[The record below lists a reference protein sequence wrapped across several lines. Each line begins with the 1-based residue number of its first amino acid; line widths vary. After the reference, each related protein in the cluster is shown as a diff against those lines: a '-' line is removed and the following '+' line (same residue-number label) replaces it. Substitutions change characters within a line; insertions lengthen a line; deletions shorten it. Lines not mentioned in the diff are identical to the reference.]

1 MAINVFV
8 KSGGTTL
15 DDITAI
21 PDNVLIDKTYNDS
34 EGEVQTGT
42 MPDNGAINETIN
54 VGGKFEGNAGYYSS
68 INITGPTLTGNAE
81 VSNVLADKTFYSNS
95 GTIQTGTMP
104 NNGTVIINIEA
115 NDSKTLSEGYYSSI
129 NITGP
134 SLTGNATVDNVLSG
148 QTFYSNSGEI
158 QTGTMVNRGALTYTI
173 NNLVESDYP
182 FYEENSTTDWSD
194 YNQYTTS
201 NAGYYSSITINC
213 DWIVY
218 TKTQA
223 INGGYSNTNVTVTGY
238 YGVSTDLNPNSN
250 SFKVFE
256 CGGYIWITRNRG
268 TDNGTA
274 RIVKIWKPKV

>member
-1 MAINVFV
+1 MANRGIV
-8 KSGGTTL
+8 
-15 DDITAI
+15 
-21 PDNVLIDKTYNDS
+21 
-34 EGEVQTGT
+34 
-42 MPDNGAINETIN
+42 NETI
-54 VGGKFEGNAGYYSS
+54 GIDESYS
-68 INITGPTLTGNAE
+68 GL
-81 VSNVLADKTFYSNS
+81 
-95 GTIQTGTMP
+95 
-104 NNGTVIINIEA
+104 
-115 NDSKTLSEGYYSSI
+115 EGYYSSI

-173 NNLVESDYP
+173 NNMVESNYP
-182 FYEENSTTDWSD
+182 FHVEDYTDWSD
-194 YNQYTTS
+194 YNKYTTS

-218 TKTQA
+218 TKTQP
-223 INGGYSNTNVTVTGY
+223 ITGNFSNTNVTVTGY

-274 RIVKIWKPKV
+274 RIVKIWQP

>member
-8 KSGGTTL
+8 KGGGTTL
-15 DDITAI
+15 EEVNATEKE
-21 PDNVLIDKTYNDS
+21 VLSGYTYNDS

-42 MPDNGAINETIN
+42 MPNNGAINETIN
-54 VGGKFEGNAGYYSS
+54 VDGKFEGNAGYYSS
-68 INITGPTLTGNAE
+68 IKITGPTLTGNAE

-104 NNGTVIINIEA
+104 NRGIVNETIGIDE
-115 NDSKTLSEGYYSSI
+115 SYSGLEGYYSSI

-173 NNLVESDYP
+173 NNMVESNYS
-182 FYEENSTTDWSD
+182 FYLENSTNWSD

-223 INGGYSNTNVTVTGY
+223 INGSYSNTNVTVTGY

-274 RIVKIWKPKV
+274 RIVKIWKPK

>member
-8 KSGGTTL
+8 KGGGTTL
-15 DDITAI
+15 ETINATKKE
-21 PDNVLIDKTYNDS
+21 VLSGYTYNDS

-42 MPDNGAINETIN
+42 MPNNGAINKTIN
-54 VGGKFEGNAGYYSS
+54 VGEMFNSGEGYYSS
-68 INITGPTLTGNAE
+68 IKITGPTLTGNAE
-81 VSNVLADKTFYSNS
+81 MSNVLADKTFYSNS

-104 NNGTVIINIEA
+104 NRGIVNETIGIDE
-115 NDSKTLSEGYYSSI
+115 SYSGLEGYYSSI

-158 QTGTMVNRGALTYTI
+158 QTGTMVNRGILTYTI
-173 NNLVESDYP
+173 NNMVESNYP
-182 FYEENSTTDWSD
+182 FHLENYTDWSD

-223 INGGYSNTNVTVTGY
+223 INGEYSNTNVTVTGY
-238 YGVSTDLNPNSN
+238 YGVSTDLNPKSN

-274 RIVKIWKPKV
+274 RIVKIWQP

>member
-15 DDITAI
+15 EEVSAKTKD
-21 PDNVLIDKTYNDS
+21 VLSGCTYNDS
-34 EGEVQTGT
+34 EGDVQTGT

-68 INITGPTLTGNAE
+68 INITGPTLIGNAE

-104 NNGTVIINIEA
+104 NRGIVNETIGIDE
-115 NDSKTLSEGYYSSI
+115 SYSGLEGYYSSI

-158 QTGTMVNRGALTYTI
+158 QTGTMVNRGILTYTI

-182 FYEENSTTDWSD
+182 FYEENSTNWSD

-223 INGGYSNTNVTVTGY
+223 INGNYSNTNVTVTGY

>member
-15 DDITAI
+15 EEVSATTKE
-21 PDNVLIDKTYNDS
+21 VLDGYTYNDS
-34 EGEVQTGT
+34 EGEVQNGT
-42 MPDNGAINETIN
+42 MPNNGAINKTIN
-54 VGGKFEGNAGYYSS
+54 VDEQFEGDAGYYSS

-173 NNLVESDYP
+173 NNMVESNYP
-182 FYEENSTTDWSD
+182 FHVEDYTDWSD
-194 YNQYTTS
+194 YNKYTTS

-218 TKTQA
+218 TKTQP
-223 INGGYSNTNVTVTGY
+223 INGNFSNTNVTVTGY

-268 TDNGTA
+268 TDTGNA
-274 RIVKIWKPKV
+274 RIVKIWQP

>member
-8 KSGGTTL
+8 KGGGTTL
-15 DDITAI
+15 ETINATKKE
-21 PDNVLIDKTYNDS
+21 VLSGYTYNDS

-42 MPDNGAINETIN
+42 MPNNGAINKTIN
-54 VGGKFEGNAGYYSS
+54 VGEMFNSGEGYYSS
-68 INITGPTLTGNAE
+68 IKITGPTLTGNAE
-81 VSNVLADKTFYSNS
+81 MSNVLADKTFYSNS

-104 NNGTVIINIEA
+104 NRGIVNETIGIDE
-115 NDSKTLSEGYYSSI
+115 SYSGLEGYYSSI

-158 QTGTMVNRGALTYTI
+158 QTGTMVNRGILTYTI
-173 NNLVESDYP
+173 NNMVESNYP
-182 FYEENSTTDWSD
+182 FHLENYTDWSD

-223 INGGYSNTNVTVTGY
+223 ITGEFSNTNVTVTGY
-238 YGVSTDLNPNSN
+238 YGVSTDLNPKSN

-274 RIVKIWKPKV
+274 RIVKIWQP

>member
-8 KSGGTTL
+8 KGGGTTL
-15 DDITAI
+15 ETINATKKE
-21 PDNVLIDKTYNDS
+21 VLSGYTYNDS

-42 MPDNGAINETIN
+42 MPNNGAINKTIN
-54 VGGKFEGNAGYYSS
+54 VGEMFNSGEGYYSS
-68 INITGPTLTGNAE
+68 IKITGPTLTGNAE
-81 VSNVLADKTFYSNS
+81 MSNVLADKTFYSNS

-104 NNGTVIINIEA
+104 NRGIVNETIGIDE
-115 NDSKTLSEGYYSSI
+115 SYSGLEGYYSSI

-158 QTGTMVNRGALTYTI
+158 QTGTMVNRGILTYTI
-173 NNLVESDYP
+173 NNMVESNYP
-182 FYEENSTTDWSD
+182 FHLENYTDWSD
-194 YNQYTTS
+194 YNKYTTS

-223 INGGYSNTNVTVTGY
+223 ITGEFSNTNVTVTGY

-274 RIVKIWKPKV
+274 RIVKIWQP

>member
-15 DDITAI
+15 EEVSATTKE
-21 PDNVLIDKTYNDS
+21 VLSGYTYNDS
-34 EGEVQTGT
+34 EGEVQNGT
-42 MPDNGAINETIN
+42 MPNNGAINKTIN
-54 VGGKFEGNAGYYSS
+54 VDEKFEGDAGYYSS

-95 GTIQTGTMP
+95 GTIQIGTMP

-173 NNLVESDYP
+173 NNLVESDYS
-182 FYEENSTTDWSD
+182 FYLENSTDWSN

-218 TKTQA
+218 TKTQV
-223 INGGYSNTNVTVTGY
+223 INGSYSNTNVTVTGY

-274 RIVKIWKPKV
+274 RIVKIWKPK

>member
-8 KSGGTTL
+8 KGGGTTL
-15 DDITAI
+15 ETINATKKE
-21 PDNVLIDKTYNDS
+21 VLSGYTYNDS

-42 MPDNGAINETIN
+42 MPNNGAINKTIN
-54 VGGKFEGNAGYYSS
+54 VGEMFNSGEGYYSS
-68 INITGPTLTGNAE
+68 IKITGPTLTGNAE
-81 VSNVLADKTFYSNS
+81 MSNVLADKTFYSNS

-104 NNGTVIINIEA
+104 NRGIVNETIGIDE
-115 NDSKTLSEGYYSSI
+115 SYSGLEGYYSSI

-158 QTGTMVNRGALTYTI
+158 QTGTMVNRGILTYTI
-173 NNLVESDYP
+173 NNMVESNYP
-182 FYEENSTTDWSD
+182 FHLENYTDWSD
-194 YNQYTTS
+194 YNKYTTS

-223 INGGYSNTNVTVTGY
+223 INGEYSNTNVTVTGY

-274 RIVKIWKPKV
+274 RIVKIWQP

>member
-8 KSGGTTL
+8 KGGGTTL
-15 DDITAI
+15 EEVNATEKE
-21 PDNVLIDKTYNDS
+21 VLSGYTYNDS

-42 MPDNGAINETIN
+42 MPNNGAINETIN
-54 VGGKFEGNAGYYSS
+54 VDGKFEGNAGYYSS
-68 INITGPTLTGNAE
+68 IKITGPTLTGNAE
-81 VSNVLADKTFYSNS
+81 VSNVLANKTFYSNS
-95 GTIQTGTMP
+95 GTIQTGTM
-104 NNGTVIINIEA
+104 A
-115 NDSKTLSEGYYSSI
+115 NRGIVNETIGIDESYSGLEGYYSSI

-173 NNLVESDYP
+173 NNMVESNYP
-182 FYEENSTTDWSD
+182 FHVEDYTDWSD
-194 YNQYTTS
+194 YNKYTTS

-218 TKTQA
+218 TKTQP
-223 INGGYSNTNVTVTGY
+223 ITGNFSNTNVTVTGY

-274 RIVKIWKPKV
+274 RIVKIWKP

>member
-95 GTIQTGTMP
+95 GTIQTGTM
-104 NNGTVIINIEA
+104 A
-115 NDSKTLSEGYYSSI
+115 NRGIVNETIGIDESYSGLEGYYSSI

-134 SLTGNATVDNVLSG
+134 SLTGNATPEVVRKG
-148 QTFYSNSGEI
+148 YTFYSNNGNQQAGVMETKIPCSAQKANNGNVTILPNLEYVTGE
-158 QTGTMVNRGALTYTI
+158 
-173 NNLVESDYP
+173 
-182 FYEENSTTDWSD
+182 
-194 YNQYTTS
+194 
-201 NAGYYSSITINC
+201 AGYYEAFTIKPDHGLTLTTVSTTGAWANSGIKAGILWGASAS
-213 DWIVY
+213 DPATSFKLVASNNYIWY
-218 TKTQA
+218 TRNKGLDCNLY
-223 INGGYSNTNVTVTGY
+223 ITNV
-238 YGVSTDLNPNSN
+238 
-250 SFKVFE
+250 FE
-256 CGGYIWITRNRG
+256 YE
-268 TDNGTA
+268 D
-274 RIVKIWKPKV
+274 

>member
-8 KSGGTTL
+8 KGGGTTL

-21 PDNVLIDKTYNDS
+21 PGNVLIDKTYNDS

-42 MPDNGAINETIN
+42 MPNNGDINETIN
-54 VGGKFEGNAGYYSS
+54 VDGKFEGNAGYYSS
-68 INITGPTLTGNAE
+68 IKITGPTLIGNAE

-95 GTIQTGTMP
+95 GTIQTGTMS

-173 NNLVESDYP
+173 NNMVESNYP
-182 FYEENSTTDWSD
+182 FYVENSTNWSD

-218 TKTQA
+218 TKTQP
-223 INGGYSNTNVTVTGY
+223 ITGNFSNTNVTVTGY

-268 TDNGTA
+268 TDTGNA
-274 RIVKIWKPKV
+274 RIVKIWQP

>member
-8 KSGGTTL
+8 KGGGTTL
-15 DDITAI
+15 EEVNATEKE
-21 PDNVLIDKTYNDS
+21 VLSGYTYNDS

-42 MPDNGAINETIN
+42 MPNNGAINETIN
-54 VGGKFEGNAGYYSS
+54 VDGKFEGNAGYYSS

-95 GTIQTGTMP
+95 GTIQIGTMP
-104 NNGTVIINIEA
+104 NRGIVNETIGIDE
-115 NDSKTLSEGYYSSI
+115 SYSGLEGYYSSI

-134 SLTGNATVDNVLSG
+134 SLIGNATVDNVLSG

-173 NNLVESDYP
+173 NNMVESDYP
-182 FYEENSTTDWSD
+182 FHVEDYTDWSD
-194 YNQYTTS
+194 YNKYTTS

-218 TKTQA
+218 TKTQP
-223 INGGYSNTNVTVTGY
+223 ITGNFSNTNVTVTGY

-274 RIVKIWKPKV
+274 RIVKIWKP

>member
-8 KSGGTTL
+8 KGGGTTL
-15 DDITAI
+15 EEVSATTKE
-21 PDNVLIDKTYNDS
+21 VLYGYTYNDS

-42 MPDNGAINETIN
+42 MPNNGAINKTIN
-54 VGGKFEGNAGYYSS
+54 VDEKFEGDAGYYSS

-95 GTIQTGTMP
+95 GTIQTGTM
-104 NNGTVIINIEA
+104 A
-115 NDSKTLSEGYYSSI
+115 NRGIVNETIGIDESYSGLEGYYSSI

-173 NNLVESDYP
+173 NNMVESNYP
-182 FYEENSTTDWSD
+182 FHVEDYTDWSD
-194 YNQYTTS
+194 YNKYTTS

-218 TKTQA
+218 TKTQP
-223 INGGYSNTNVTVTGY
+223 ITGNFSNTNVTVTGY

-274 RIVKIWKPKV
+274 RIVKIWKP